1 MFVALKFFNIHLL
14 SEPRK
19 HWLLEDNTNDSE
31 GGFINHDNKNKHMTM
46 PANDGKYKQRQKKSN
61 LFKGIG
67 SMFRFGKH
75 RKDVVAPAIVT
86 TAVKYPTSEEVHKE
100 TENFTKSET
109 LKQTTNTLPSMHNQ
123 QFSAATVVTSYPTD
137 KRTIGPPQYIGPPSP
152 PQQLQQQQNTTINGK
167 PTAIHQNDVFNHRY
181 SHYVNYDELQ
191 HQLR

>member
-1 MFVALKFFNIHLL
+1 MTIFSIYF

-19 HWLLEDNTNDSE
+19 HWLLEDGTNDSE
-31 GGFINHDNKNKHMTM
+31 GGFINHDNKHMTM
-46 PANDGKYKQRQKKSN
+46 PANDAKYKQRQKKSN

-75 RKDVVAPAIVT
+75 RKDVIAPVIVT
-86 TAVKYPTSEEVHKE
+86 TAVKYPTLEEVHKE
-100 TENFTKSET
+100 TENLAKNEN
-109 LKQTTNTLPSMHNQ
+109 LKQTVNTLPNSQ

-137 KRTIGPPQYIGPPSP
+137 KRPMGPPQYIGPPSP
-152 PQQLQQQQNTTINGK
+152 PQNTTINGK